1 MIWSKFPWSDSHNL
15 NLDWVITAVRECQT
29 AIKEFAEKIPQA
41 IVKTVDGHSADND
54 GNINITGIVR
64 KLWGHTP
71 NAAGEL
77 NPRETNG
84 NFTVAGDLGAT
95 GNAVINGYVEA
106 LAGNV
111 RTINFRDN
119 AAAGLPNINIF
130 QPNAGVLKFGLP
142 DNGGREQYAIIRVGA
157 PSGEHD
163 AEAVNL
169 GYLKT
174 INKPLQLV
182 TNDGG
187 GYKELAWSAVGFT
200 YADVQQLWSSM
211 NSKGGIAR
219 ILYIGTGQYGTTS
232 IICNAA
238 YSQNGK
244 YVFFGGADDGFT
256 GIIEIDEAET
266 CFIRIAETGIEI
278 ERGSR

>member
-54 GNINITGIVR
+54 GNINITGVVR

-95 GNAVINGYVEA
+95 GNAVINGTMSA
-106 LAGNV
+106 MAGNV
-111 RTINFRDN
+111 EAINFRAY
-119 AAAGLPNINIF
+119 AAPGLEDINIS
-130 QPNAGVLKFGLP
+130 QPYAGMLSFSRP
-142 DNGGREQYAIIRVGA
+142 MDGGHARYAILRVGA

-163 AEAVNL
+163 AEAVTL

-174 INKPLQLV
+174 LNKPLQLV
-182 TNDGG
+182 TNDTG
-187 GYKELAWSAVGFT
+187 GYRELAWSAVGFT
-200 YADVQQLWSSM
+200 YADVQRLWSSM
-211 NSKGGIAR
+211 NSTGGIAR
-219 ILYIGTGQYGTTS
+219 ILYIGTGQYPTT

-238 YSQNGK
+238 YSSDGD
-244 YVFFGGADDGFT
+244 YVFFGGADESVT
-256 GIIEIDEAET
+256 GYTEIDEQET
-266 CFIRIAETGIEI
+266 CYIKIDSSKIRIT
-278 ERGSR
+278 RGSR

>member
-15 NLDWVITAVRECQT
+15 NLDWVITAVKECQN

-41 IVKTVDGHSADND
+41 IVKTVDGHSADDN
-54 GNINITGIVR
+54 GNINITGVVR

-71 NAAGEL
+71 NSAGEL

-84 NFTVAGDLGAT
+84 NFTIAGDLGAT
-95 GNAVINGYVEA
+95 GNAIINGYVEA
-106 LAGNV
+106 AAGNV
-111 RTINFRDN
+111 RAINFLAN
-119 AAAGLPNINIF
+119 AATGLPNINIF
-130 QPNAGVLKFGLP
+130 QPNAGVLKFSLP
-142 DNGGREQYAIIRVGA
+142 DDGGREQYAIIRVGA
-157 PSGEHD
+157 PSGEYD
-163 AEAVNL
+163 SEAVTL

-174 INKPLQLV
+174 LNKPLQLV
-182 TNDGG
+182 TNDTG

-200 YADVQQLWSSM
+200 YADVQRLWSSM
-211 NSKGGIAR
+211 NSTGGIAR
-219 ILYIGTGQYGTTS
+219 ILYIGTGQYPTT

-244 YVFFGGADDGFT
+244 YIFFGGADDGFT
-256 GIIEIDEAET
+256 RETDIDEAET
-266 CFIRIAETGIEI
+266 CYIRIDETGIEI